1 MFFPTVQQC
10 ALTQFDIYF
19 CMCGV
24 WGWATLE
31 TVPWEIQST
40 LRDKNMGEAWSQT
53 TFEPK
58 SLRRRRGGLHSSIAS
73 SEDYELARSSGG
85 GMTTRLFRPWLQ
97 LLSKKAHVTCI
108 TFFFF
113 CLLTGQHYSFKTYY
127 LPSTSPTGATVL
139 LGNVTNKHYYLK
151 DLPFFQ
157 LQKSIM
163 WWHPLNF
170 FLHRI
175 HSNVQDGK
183 RGGGAF
189 SFLFLTLGGKLGN
202 PTLVLHSSSG
212 GTYLDWSSCSQFAYL
227 EREVENIEYFSLQ
240 RKEVTENWD
249 K

>member
-1 MFFPTVQQC
+1 MKPN
-10 ALTQFDIYF
+10 Y
-19 CMCGV
+19 
-24 WGWATLE
+24 
-31 TVPWEIQST
+31 
-40 LRDKNMGEAWSQT
+40 
-53 TFEPK
+53 FEPK
-58 SLRRRRGGLHSSIAS
+58 SLRRMGRH
-73 SEDYELARSSGG
+73 RSKFRSGG

-108 TFFFF
+108 TFFF